1 MLRFIY
7 IFSNNVFN
15 IEVQQDRNKLSPFI
29 RNKNIL
35 SNLETKLSHKE
46 DIIIF
51 NFLKFLGQN
60 YSPFTIEQEFFVKEM
75 IELIKKTDFVFY
87 KKTKKSSLKKLKN
100 FSIIP
105 LVNKKIQSL
114 IPNKILIK
122 INSITK
128 NKNKVK
134 VKCYLKIEKFL
145 YDIPID
151 YEFLIPLEN
160 KELGKIDLLQK
171 KSLINSLENIINKPI
186 DNLEFL
192 TFEELNRLNKL
203 DFIEII
209 YKSSTDATNKN
220 VSFASNTI
228 FNLEVF
234 DKNLL
239 KDNDIDLCM
248 NMLKNYLNNKNYVE
262 YNGEL
267 ILIDKNLIK
276 ELDNKT
282 LLKVFTNKSN
292 NKSIIQ
298 FINNLVNIKSKIT
311 TKEIL
316 EKLKKSTFKATLKP
330 HQEEGVKWLYNL
342 YLNNIEGGL
351 LADEMGLGKTIQVI
365 AFLILAKTKK
375 NLIICPASLVHNW
388 KNEILKFTD
397 IKEKDISLEIQEN
410 SYITILSYESARS
423 KIDKL
428 SKIEYDVLVL
438 DESQKIKN
446 QSTQIFEAIKKIK
459 RNFTIIMTGT
469 PIENSLN
476 DLWNMLFAINENL
489 YELYNLKIKPLIN
502 DKNYSKAIELTIK
515 MLYPIML
522 QRKKE
527 QVLNLPNRK
536 NIDIFIEFSKEEQ
549 KEYDRLVKIFIS
561 AIKSGLSGRIQSI
574 ALEGLLRLRQ
584 FCSIHQILPSS
595 LLNNHSLKDSKLEKT
610 LDITKKII
618 KSNKKI
624 VIFSQFTKS
633 LDVLETKFKNLNLN
647 FIRLDGSVTKK
658 QREKIIFDFQ
668 NNKNIHIFLISLKAG
683 GVGLNLTAANTALL
697 LEPWWNPAVEEQA
710 FARIDRIGQKQE
722 TTVYRLFYKKS
733 VEEKIYKLLEEKRNL
748 FTDMS
753 NNLINVKNIE
763 MEIAKDVFGI

>member
-87 KKTKKSSLKKLKN
+87 KKTKKSSLKKLKD

-122 INSITK
+122 INSIT
-128 NKNKVK
+128 KNKVK

-171 KSLINSLENIINKPI
+171 KSLINSLENVINRPI

-209 YKSSTDATNKN
+209 YKSSTDATSKN
-220 VSFASNTI
+220 VSFASNAI

-239 KDNDIDLCM
+239 KDNDIDLYI
-248 NMLKNYLNNKNYVE
+248 NILKNYLNNKNYVE

-282 LLKVFTNKSN
+282 LLKVFTNNFN

-316 EKLKKSTFKATLKP
+316 EKLKKSTFKASLKP

-476 DLWNMLFAINENL
+476 DLWNMLFAINKNL

-536 NIDIFIEFSKEEQ
+536 NIDIFIEFSQEEQ

-722 TTVYRLFYKKS
+722 TTIYRLFYKKS

>member
-1 MLRFIY
+1 LLRFIY

-87 KKTKKSSLKKLKN
+87 KKTKKSSLKKLKD

-122 INSITK
+122 IDSIT
-128 NKNKVK
+128 KNKVK

-171 KSLINSLENIINKPI
+171 KSLINSLENVINRPI

-209 YKSSTDATNKN
+209 YKSSTDATSKN
-220 VSFASNTI
+220 VSFASNAI

-239 KDNDIDLCM
+239 KDNDIDLYI
-248 NMLKNYLNNKNYVE
+248 NILKNYLNNKNYVE

-282 LLKVFTNKSN
+282 LLKVFTNNFN

-316 EKLKKSTFKATLKP
+316 EKLKKSTFKASLKP

-365 AFLILAKTKK
+365 TFLILAKTKK

-476 DLWNMLFAINENL
+476 DLWNMLFAINKNL

-536 NIDIFIEFSKEEQ
+536 NIDIFIEFSQEEQ

-633 LDVLETKFKNLNLN
+633 LDVLEAKFKNLNLN
-647 FIRLDGSVTKK
+647 FVRLDGSVTKK

-722 TTVYRLFYKKS
+722 TTIYRLFYKKS

>member
-87 KKTKKSSLKKLKN
+87 KKTKKSSLKKLKD

-122 INSITK
+122 IDSIT
-128 NKNKVK
+128 KNKVK

-171 KSLINSLENIINKPI
+171 KSLINSLENIINKSI

-209 YKSSTDATNKN
+209 YKSSTDATSKN
-220 VSFASNTI
+220 VSFASNAI

-239 KDNDIDLCM
+239 KDNDIDLYI
-248 NMLKNYLNNKNYVE
+248 NILKNYLNNKNYVE

-282 LLKVFTNKSN
+282 LLKVFTNNFN

-316 EKLKKSTFKATLKP
+316 EKLKKSTFKASLKP

-365 AFLILAKTKK
+365 TFLILAKTKK

-476 DLWNMLFAINENL
+476 DLWNMLFAINKNL

-536 NIDIFIEFSKEEQ
+536 NIDIFIEFSQEEQ

-633 LDVLETKFKNLNLN
+633 LDVLEAKFKNLNLN
-647 FIRLDGSVTKK
+647 FVRLDGSVTKK

-722 TTVYRLFYKKS
+722 TTIYRLFYKKS